1 MKGDPMPEELIIKHC
16 SPTLAGIKTGN
27 IITCRETDRE
37 ENRVFV
43 RHLNSIL
50 VPKGLRAMLFSRG
63 EDLSEMIYIYRPEKL
78 KKDLSDETAR
88 EILEKT
94 DYPVGNPTYC
104 VIKLLERLRHSSGFP
119 HEIGL
124 FLGYTAEDG
133 TYFRQETGGIYSTG
147 RVKLHEK
154 FTLIYDPNAPAKVC
168 AERYALKDAVSDF
181 VLFALLEAGILGA
194 TICMFIFL
202 S

>member
-124 FLGYTAEDG
+124 FLGYPAEDVKG
-133 TYFRQETGGIYSTG
+133 FIEKGAGCCKCCGYWKVYGNEDEAQKTFEQYRKCTRVYCECWG
-147 RVKLHEK
+147 RHGSIGKLTVPE
-154 FTLIYDPNAPAKVC
+154 C
-168 AERYALKDAVSDF
+168 Q
-181 VLFALLEAGILGA
+181 
-194 TICMFIFL
+194 
-202 S
+202 